1 MIKRFIFVL
10 LTVNIFAFFQLF
22 YPLSPTIA
30 FAAEYDEYARILND
44 NTVMFADPNCTIAKF
59 NLPYSYFVKVL
70 AVNEYSV
77 KVSYMDGKNNMPA
90 CIGYIKT
97 ADYYTFD
104 YIPDSPYP
112 QVTLTVLSSEVLF
125 SDKAGQ
131 TPKTVLSEY
140 ATALYYGYV
149 VTEGVEF
156 YYVYSNGFVGYVRKN
171 AFINTQ
177 IPPHTIP
184 IESVSSEELS
194 ADNSIFSQQQTTP
207 AATELDAVLKT
218 IVIIAVSLVAL
229 SVVYLLFR
237 PNAKVKDIAL
247 TKDYDDDY

>member
-1 MIKRFIFVL
+1 MIKRFIIVL
-10 LTVNIFAFFQLF
+10 LTLNIFIFLQVA
-22 YPLSPTIA
+22 YPLRLTLT
-30 FAAEYDEYARILND
+30 FAAEYDTYARILNE
-44 NTVMFADPNCTIAKF
+44 NTVLFADPNCTIAKF

-70 AVNEYSV
+70 SVNEYSV

-97 ADYYTFD
+97 ADYYTFE
-104 YIPDSPYP
+104 YIPESPYP

-125 SDKAGQ
+125 SDKNGQ

-140 ATALYYGYV
+140 CTALYYGYV
-149 VTEGVEF
+149 ITEGVEF

-171 AFINTQ
+171 AFLNTE

-184 IESVSSEELS
+184 IENLSSDEYS

-207 AATELDAVLKT
+207 ATTELDAVLKT